1 MAKRFEF
8 RLQTV
13 LRIRKQDED
22 ACKRVVADRLRRIK
36 AVHSEVVALQG
47 QMADEIR
54 AFRQTHAVGR
64 LDMRQVMQHR
74 HWLIHLQQ
82 GVLMAN
88 SRLAELQR
96 QLEQDRIALTE
107 ARKRVRVLE
116 KLKERQHERYRHE
129 LNRMEAREN
138 DEIGN
143 TLYFRQRVPAAE

>member
-22 ACKRVVADRLRRIK
+22 ACKRVVADRLRRIN

-47 QMADEIR
+47 QIAGEVN

-74 HWLIHLQQ
+74 HWLIHLHQ
-82 GVLMAN
+82 GVLMAH

-107 ARKRVRVLE
+107 ARRRVRVLE
-116 KLKERQHERYRHE
+116 KLKERQYERYRHE
-129 LNRMEAREN
+129 LNRLEAREN

-143 TLYFRQRVPAAE
+143 TLYLRQRMLAVE